1 MADSTSLNTIT
12 TNGTTYRAAD
22 YAAAQVASKRTGGN
36 DTLDKNAF
44 LRLLVTQ
51 MQYQDPLD
59 PQDNSQY
66 VAQLA
71 QFSSL
76 EQMTNVYTAVN
87 QLGSMI
93 SNINSTTLIGQL
105 SNMVGKEIQWVH
117 ETVKTDASGKAIVD
131 ANGKPVTEKTSYTG
145 TVTGVSITDGVPTV
159 IADVKGKVAQ
169 VKVSDIVR
177 IGKIPGQTSSGS

>member
-1 MADSTSLNTIT
+1 MADSTSLNTVT
-12 TNGTTYRAAD
+12 SNGVTYKASD
-22 YAAAQVASKRTGGN
+22 YAAAQATKKSGRN
-36 DTLDKNAF
+36 DALDKNAF

-59 PQDNSQY
+59 PRDNAEY

-131 ANGKPVTEKTSYTG
+131 AKGKPVTEKHSYTG
-145 TVTGVSITDGVPTV
+145 IVSGVSITDGVPTV

-177 IGKIPGQTSSGS
+177 IGKIPTKPASGG

>member
-12 TNGTTYRAAD
+12 ANGVTYKASD
-22 YAAAQVASKRTGGN
+22 YAAAQAAKRSGRN
-36 DTLDKNAF
+36 DALDKNAF

-51 MQYQDPLD
+51 MQY
-59 PQDNSQY
+59 PQDNAEY
-66 VAQLA
+66 LAQLA

-93 SNINSTTLIGQL
+93 ANINSTTLIGQL

-145 TVTGVSITDGVPTV
+145 TVTGVSITDGTPTV

-169 VKVSDIVR
+169 VKVSDIIR
-177 IGKIPGQTSSGS
+177 IGKIPGQTASGS